1 MSIKNIKRI
10 ITAWK
15 PSTFEMYKNTFE
27 KYGGSVNMHPDVV
40 SYFMKHH
47 DWKFDFFHYEKDGDI
62 KGSYF
67 LCNGNQVGIMARR
80 SYPLSSDEV
89 LIPFAPY
96 AKCFFP
102 DKTNKLSIINKQNII
117 NATWKIARKKQNCI
131 IKEFFP

>member
-15 PSTFEMYKNTFE
+15 PSTFETYKKTFE

-40 SYFMKHH
+40 SYFMIHH

-67 LCNGNQVGIMARR
+67 LCNGKQIGIMARR

-89 LIPFAPY
+89 LIPFSCLLY
-96 AKCFFP
+96 
-102 DKTNKLSIINKQNII
+102 LSVVVVVLCGVVLDVGRIF
-117 NATWKIARKKQNCI
+117 KK
-131 IKEFFP
+131 KKG

>member
-15 PSTFEMYKNTFE
+15 PSTFETYKKTFE

-40 SYFMKHH
+40 SYFMIHH

-67 LCNGNQVGIMARR
+67 LCNGKQIGIMARR

-89 LIPFAPY
+89 LIPFSPHGTTA
-96 AKCFFP
+96 AWR
-102 DKTNKLSIINKQNII
+102 LQIVVWQNMSFQS
-117 NATWKIARKKQNCI
+117 NHP
-131 IKEFFP
+131 E

>member
-1 MSIKNIKRI
+1 MTLSIKNIKRI

-15 PSTFEMYKNTFE
+15 PSTFETYKKTFE

-40 SYFMKHH
+40 SYFMIHH

-67 LCNGNQVGIMARR
+67 LCNGKQIGIMARR

-89 LIPFAPY
+89 SIP
-96 AKCFFP
+96 
-102 DKTNKLSIINKQNII
+102 
-117 NATWKIARKKQNCI
+117 W
-131 IKEFFP
+131 